1 MVLGCGA
8 LVFGLLFAG
17 NAWAQHGNLSDLS
30 AVGNDAPMCEHEVPA
45 EVCTRCNPELIPMFQ
60 EAGDWCRGHRVPES
74 QCHRCHP
81 DLHFDPLPP
90 VPEGADV
97 LDLSDEQALSGL
109 AAFAVAGKV
118 TVFDFTAPWCVPCRN
133 VEASLRTWMAREP
146 RVAVRRIHINE
157 WEGPVV
163 DRYLSNIA
171 GLPYVI
177 LYGVD
182 GTELVTMAAFEMEA
196 LDAAIEAAIPALADS
211 NPSDATAPAP
221 VPDPPEATD
230 GR

>member
-1 MVLGCGA
+1 MRNAMPTLLACSVLTLA
-8 LVFGLLFAG
+8 LLFGGDAV
-17 NAWAQHGNLSDLS
+17 AQHGNLSDLS
-30 AVGNDAPMCEHEVPA
+30 AVGNDAPMCDHEVPA
-45 EVCTRCNPELIPMFQ
+45 EVCTRCNPELVPMFQ

-97 LDLSDEQALSGL
+97 LDLTEEQALSGL

-133 VEASLRTWMAREP
+133 VEAVLRTWLARHP
-146 RVAVRRIHINE
+146 QLAVRRIHIGA

-163 DRYLSNIA
+163 ERYLSNIA

-182 GTELVTMAAFEMEA
+182 GTELATMAAFEMET
-196 LDAAIEAAIPALADS
+196 LEAALEAALPAL
-211 NPSDATAPAP
+211 P
-221 VPDPPEATD
+221 VPRADEVD
-230 GR
+230 GAGADAP